1 MKSPFRI
8 SNGSVFSFLSTILLV
23 GFIAIGALTAHANA
37 SNFMFPDRTI
47 SGEVTDEKGE
57 PLIGATVIAVGTS
70 SGTTTDVDGSFTLTV
85 PDNGAVL
92 EVSYVGYVT
101 QKVSVG
107 DQTKVSI
114 TLELDQQQLEE
125 VVVVGY
131 GTAKV
136 KDLTGSVARIGEDD
150 FIKGVNVSP
159 DQAIQG
165 KVAGV
170 NIINNSGQ
178 PGGAVTFRIR
188 GNTSIRAG
196 QQPLFVVDGVP
207 LDGRNTN
214 PGSSLSQL
222 GSAPDSNPLSF
233 LNPNDIASIDI
244 LKDASATA
252 IYGSRG
258 ANGVVIVTTKKGRSG
273 APKVDV
279 RLTSA
284 VSNMAANID
293 LLSADQFRQVVAQR
307 EFDVANYDGG
317 TSVDAFDAITRTAW
331 TKTAS
336 VSIGGGNQRG
346 TYRISGGLHDQQG
359 IIKESG
365 IKRYNGSFTGAFNM
379 LNDAIKVDVNLI
391 ASRTAEEAAP
401 IADNSNIFGSLVMNA
416 IEWNPTVPF
425 EENGTFVQE
434 KYNSVQGIPT
444 NPLALLAYHRDLS
457 SVNNTLASVG
467 VTWNITDFLNYKI
480 NFGTNRSVGRRNS
493 DLSGRLFLNEITDIG
508 NATITQVDNS
518 SNTLTHTLNANKRFG
533 SLNVSGLLGYEYQN
547 YKRFSTSM
555 SGRDFT
561 NFDVWGSDIMG
572 NVQDGNIS
580 VSSFRD
586 PTNELQSYFARVF
599 FNFKEKYLFRASLRS
614 DGSTKFGKNNQYGLF
629 PAFSAAWVLSKEAA
643 FSSLDNLKL
652 RVGWG
657 RTGNQEFPAGAAQE
671 RYSYG
676 QGTLALANVANPDL
690 KWETSEVINIGLDFS
705 ILNSRVS
712 GSIEYFDKKTN
723 DLLFLLPTIQPA
735 PSANFWI
742 NLPAT
747 VNNSGLELTLNTF
760 LVNKENFIWDL
771 GINGT
776 WLQNELT
783 GYDGVQVPTGEI
795 KGNGLGGSG
804 ATSQVLANN
813 QPLFAFY
820 MPTFEGFDDS
830 GAALYSEESAF
841 VGDPNPDFLVG
852 LTSTMEYKN
861 WSLRLSFNGAFG
873 HQVYNNTANAVL
885 TVSNL
890 VIGRN
895 VSPEVGFSEE
905 NLGNSNTVSTRYLED
920 GDFIRLQNAVLSYRF
935 ANLKTF
941 NNLECFLAAQNLFVI
956 TDYSG
961 FDPEVNTDRG
971 FNGIPSFGIEYIPYP
986 MARTFTLG
994 VNVSF

>member
-1 MKSPFRI
+1 
-8 SNGSVFSFLSTILLV
+8 
-23 GFIAIGALTAHANA
+23 
-37 SNFMFPDRTI
+37 MFADPTGGRVLPDRDI
-47 SGEVTDEKGE
+47 SGQVSDEDGNL
-57 PLIGATVIAVGTS
+57 LIGATVLVQGTTT
-70 SGTTTDVDGSFTLTV
+70 GTTTDFEGNFTLSV
-85 PDNGAVL
+85 PDDAVL
-92 EVSYVGYVT
+92 EVSYIGYVPQLVT
-101 QKVSVG
+101 VG
-107 DQTKVSI
+107 DQSRLSI
-114 TLELDQQQLEE
+114 TLLEDLQQLEE

-136 KDLTGSVARIGEDD
+136 KDLTGSIARIGSDD

-170 NIINNSGQ
+170 NIVNNSGQ

-188 GNTSIRAG
+188 GTTSVRTG

-214 PGSSLSQL
+214 PGASLNQL

-258 ANGVVIVTTKKGRSG
+258 ANGVVIVTTKKGLTG
-273 APKVDV
+273 APRVDV
-279 RLTSA
+279 RLTTAISQ
-284 VSNMAANID
+284 MAASID
-293 LLSADQFRQVVAQR
+293 LMDAGQFREVINARGFDAQ
-307 EFDVANYDGG
+307 AYDGG
-317 TSVDAFDAITRTAW
+317 ADVDAFDEITRSALTQ
-331 TKTAS
+331 TAS
-336 VSIGGGNQRG
+336 VSIGGGNNKA

-365 IKRYNGSFTGAFNM
+365 IKRYNGNFGGTFKM
-379 LNDAIKVDVNLI
+379 LNDAVKLDVNLI
-391 ASRTAEEAAP
+391 AASTSEEGAP
-401 IADNSNIFGSLVMNA
+401 IADNSNIFGSLIMNA

-425 EENGTFVQE
+425 MDNGDFVQE
-434 KYNSVQGIPT
+434 RYNNVQGIPT
-444 NPLALLAYHRDLS
+444 NPLALLRYHRDQS
-457 SVNNTLASVG
+457 TVTNVLASIG
-467 VTWNITDFLNYKI
+467 MTWDITDFLSYRLSY
-480 NFGTNRSVGRRNS
+480 GTNRSVGRRNS
-493 DLSGRLFLNEITDIG
+493 DLSGDLFLNQVTDIG
-508 NATITQVDNS
+508 NASISQVDNT
-518 SNTLTHTLNANKRFG
+518 SNTLTHTLNANTDLGK
-533 SLNVSGLLGYEYQN
+533 LAVSALAGYEYQN

-555 SGRDFT
+555 SGTNFT

-580 VSSFRD
+580 VSSYRD
-586 PTNELQSYFARVF
+586 PTNELQSYFTRLF
-599 FNFKEKYLFRASLRS
+599 LNFDEKYLFRVSLRA

-629 PAFSAAWVLSKEAA
+629 PALSAAWVLSEEAA
-643 FSSLDNLKL
+643 FSGLDNLKL

-657 RTGNQEFPAGAAQE
+657 KTGNQEFPAGAAQE

-690 KWETSEVINIGLDFS
+690 KWETSEVLNVGLDFS
-705 ILNSRVS
+705 VLNSRLS
-712 GSIEYFDKKTN
+712 GSVEYFDKNTY

-735 PSANFWI
+735 PSANFWF

-747 VNNSGLELTLNTF
+747 VNNSGLELTLNGILAYT
-760 LVNKENFIWDL
+760 NDFIWDV
-771 GINGT
+771 GINAT
-776 WLQNELT
+776 WLKNELT
-783 GYDGVQVPTGEI
+783 GYDGVPVPTGEI

-804 ATSQVLANN
+804 AVSQVLADQ

-830 GAALYSEESAF
+830 GVALYSDESSFA
-841 VGDPNPDFLVG
+841 GDPNPDFLLG
-852 LTSTMEYKN
+852 LTSSLDYKN
-861 WSLRLSFNGAFG
+861 LSFRFSLNGAFG
-873 HQVYNNTANAVL
+873 HQVYNNTANAIL
-885 TVSNL
+885 TTSNL

-895 VSPEVGFSEE
+895 VSPEIGFSNE
-905 NLGNSNTVSTRYLED
+905 NLGNSNKVSTRYVED
-920 GDFIRLQNAVLSYRF
+920 GDFIRLQNVALSYRF
-935 ANLKTF
+935 PNVKNISA
-941 NNLECFLAAQNLFVI
+941 LECFVAAQNLLVI

-994 VNVSF
+994 LNMSF